1 MARIELEN
9 IKKTFGKG
17 KNQVVALD
25 GVSLDIKD
33 REFFVLFGPAGA
45 GKTTIL
51 NNIAGI
57 QVPDEGV
64 VKIDGEIVNL
74 VDAAHR
80 DTAMVFEN
88 YALYPQM
95 TVYDNMASGLRSKL
109 YKKDEEYIKNRI
121 QSVAEMMKMDYLLE
135 RLPSQ
140 LSNGQKQRVAMGRA
154 LVRDPK
160 VYLMD
165 EPLAHLDAKLRSS
178 MRTELKEIQANFNST
193 TVYVT
198 HDFME
203 ALSLGD
209 RIAIINKGKVEQV
222 GIGEQIY
229 YMPVNEF
236 VAQLMGDP
244 EINIIPSELKKV
256 DGKYTA
262 TIKAT
267 GEVIEL
273 PYEENLYNKL
283 DAAGKKDVD
292 MAYRPGDL
300 EYAFEPGEGF
310 MKCSLYSY
318 ESMGNKSFIT
328 ARAGDQEYRVI
339 TPNGLS
345 VKLDQ
350 DVYIKL
356 NADHSLYFDSET
368 TEFIARYDEAYVMD
382 VVAELQK
389 EGKI

>member
-57 QVPDEGV
+57 QVPEEGV

-95 TVYDNMASGLRSKL
+95 TVYDNMAAPLRSKL

-121 QSVAEMMKMDYLLE
+121 QGVAEMMKMDYLLE

-178 MRTELKEIQANFNST
+178 MRTELKEIQNNFNST

-203 ALSLGD
+203 ALALGD
-209 RIAIINKGKVEQV
+209 RIAIINKGKVLQV

-244 EINIIPSELKKV
+244 EINLIPCELKKA

-262 TIKAT
+262 TMTAT
-267 GEVIEL
+267 GTVIEL

-283 DAAGKKDVD
+283 DAAGITKVV
-292 MAYRPGDL
+292 MGLRPADL
-300 EYAFEPGEGF
+300 EYAFEPKDGF
-310 MKCSLYSY
+310 IKCTVYSY

-328 ARAGDQEYRVI
+328 ATVGEQELRVI
-339 TPNGLS
+339 APNGLA

-350 DVYIKL
+350 DVYIKF
-356 NADHSLYFDSET
+356 DVDQSMYFDAET
-368 TEFIARYDEAYVMD
+368 TNFIARYDEAYVMD
-382 VVAELQK
+382 VVAELEK